1 MNKGM
6 NGGWIIGG
14 GALLL
19 VLLFYFFYMGE
30 RDLDWYESYEEVRE
44 MPYGS
49 AVFRS
54 ILEKSNGERFTS
66 IDSNLV
72 SSLAANDQPP
82 SSYIIIGDELYYDS
96 LETKA
101 LLDYVTRG
109 NSALLISNNFSSLL
123 IKEIFETTYGFDDE
137 MNYGPTSIFEY
148 YADTAIGLNI
158 WAKQDVFERPI
169 SCVSIKEHEP
179 VIKLWKAF
187 ATGVN
192 FKNNSGNKVTHG
204 YFDIQYRNFIEIPIG
219 DGKLFLHSTPLAFT
233 NIQLLKEDNFNYVN
247 QVVSY
252 LNDGTL
258 YWDSHNREYQ
268 TINDPDFDGD
278 EMSKFD
284 DGPLAFILST
294 RSLRRAWYMLIG
306 LAFLFLLFGAKRT
319 QRPVDVLRPVSNTS
333 IEFAQTIGTMFRMEN
348 SHQKLVELKFKH
360 FKVFIFERYG
370 IRVPEE
376 TEMNSEFIKI
386 LSMKSDVKTNQI
398 EELFGAHR
406 KAAYNPELDA
416 KGLVEFHQTMDLFY
430 KNCR

>member
-19 VLLFYFFYMGE
+19 LLLFYFFYMGE
-30 RDLDWYESYEEVRE
+30 RDIDWYESYEEVRE
-44 MPYGS
+44 MPYGT

-54 ILEKSNGERFTS
+54 LMEKSNGERFTA

-72 SSLAANDQPP
+72 STLASNDTPP
-82 SSYIIIGDELYYDS
+82 SSYIIIGDELFYDS
-96 LETKA
+96 LETQA
-101 LLDYVTRG
+101 LLDYVRKG
-109 NSALLISNNFSSLL
+109 NSALLISNDFSSVLL
-123 IKEIFETTYGFDDE
+123 QEVFETTYGFDDQ
-137 MNYGPTSIFEY
+137 MDYVAKSIFEF
-148 YADTAIGLNI
+148 YADTAVGLNI
-158 WAKQDVFERPI
+158 RAGKEVFDRPI
-169 SCVSIKEHEP
+169 PCVSIRENKP
-179 VIKLWKAF
+179 VNRLWKSF
-187 ATGVN
+187 TSGLE
-192 FKNNSGNKVTHG
+192 FKNNSGNMVSHG
-204 YFDIQYRNFIEIPIG
+204 YFNMEYSNFIEIPIG
-219 DGKLFLHSTPLAFT
+219 DGRLFLHSTPLAFT
-233 NIQLLKEDNFNYVN
+233 NIQLLKEENFNYVN

-252 LNDGTL
+252 LNEGTL
-258 YWDSHNREYQ
+258 YWDSYNRDYQ
-268 TINDPDFDGD
+268 AISDPNFDGD
-278 EMSKFD
+278 DMNKFD

-294 RSLRRAWYMLIG
+294 RSLRRAWYTLIG

-416 KGLVEFHQTMDLFY
+416 KGLVEFHHTMDLFY